1 MSLADIRRDY
11 LGEPLSEA
19 HSDPDPMRQFAI
31 WFQQARELE
40 PDPTAMALA
49 TASPEGRP
57 SVRTVLLKG
66 MDDRGFVFYTNYQSR
81 KAREMEATGRASLL
95 FFWPSLERQ
104 VRIDGTVEKTTGAE
118 SDAYFDTRP
127 LDSRL
132 SVYASRQSEAINSR
146 EALEE
151 AFDRV
156 KRTYGDGPVP
166 RPEWWG
172 GYRVVPDE
180 FEFWQGRA
188 SRLHDRLRY
197 AKQRDGTWRRERLAP

>member
-1 MSLADIRRDY
+1 MSLADIRREY

-19 HSDPDPMRQFAI
+19 HSDPDPMRQFRR
-31 WFQQARELE
+31 WFEQVRDVE

-49 TASPEGRP
+49 TASSDGRP

-66 MDDRGFVFYTNYQSR
+66 VDDRGFIFYTNYESR
-81 KAREMEATGRASLL
+81 KGREMEATGRASLL
-95 FFWPSLERQ
+95 FFWRAVERQ
-104 VRIDGTVEKTTGAE
+104 VRIDGTVERVSPVE
-118 SDAYFDTRP
+118 SDAYFETRP

-132 SVYASRQSEAINSR
+132 SVYASRQSEAIESR
-146 EALEE
+146 EVLEE
-151 AFDRV
+151 AFERV
-156 KRTYGDGPVP
+156 KRTYGDRGVP

-180 FEFWQGRA
+180 YEFWQGRA

-197 AKQRDGTWRRERLAP
+197 MRNADGSWRRERLAP